1 MKKLRWLGTH
11 YIFGNNILSTVI
23 EARVPICLFAVIPWM
38 INNNYVGGASLGHVV
53 SKWQE
58 IGNCRN
64 IVVVRENSIQS
75 HFLHRLHLLSAD
87 STWQPGKNSRSHTMC
102 SFLSKL
108 IIFGLQFHGTH
119 NPEKWTGSKM
129 ALRDR
134 SSLAQPHLWLGEAR
148 VLWLWDLLGSYGEGE
163 VFFNGTRKREV
174 GKSRQ
179 KPVTMSTA
187 AGLYIYVNTI

>member
-129 ALRDR
+129 ALRD
-134 SSLAQPHLWLGEAR
+134 PHLHNC
-148 VLWLWDLLGSYGEGE
+148 LWRESRAPCGRCPANLWNSAAVKGRENLLFDQLWVIKYRAE
-163 VFFNGTRKREV
+163 
-174 GKSRQ
+174 
-179 KPVTMSTA
+179 
-187 AGLYIYVNTI
+187 